1 MAGWHFQQ
9 VILNLGLPAERQLRS
24 NVIMRKIMFGNRS
37 PAGVMAHVVI
47 MSIIQTYLLHGY
59 NPYDIFLLL
68 ARNKLEPIFNEKGV
82 P

>member
-1 MAGWHFQQ
+1 MENPE
-9 VILNLGLPAERQLRS
+9 IEPTNNRAERQLRP

-37 PAGVMAHVVI
+37 PAGVISHVVI
-47 MSIIQTYLLHGY
+47 MSIIQTYKLHGY

-68 ARNKLEPIFNEKGV
+68 VRNKLVTIFDKSNL